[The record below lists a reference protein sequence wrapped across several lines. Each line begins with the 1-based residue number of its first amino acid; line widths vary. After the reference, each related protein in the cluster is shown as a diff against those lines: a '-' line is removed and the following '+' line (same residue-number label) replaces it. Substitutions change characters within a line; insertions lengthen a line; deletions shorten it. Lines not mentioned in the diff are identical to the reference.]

1 METAE
6 VPTIVE
12 VLAEQGSDEA
22 QTYLE
27 ALAILK
33 TFTEAGRPLRRPA

>member
-12 VLAEQGSDEA
+12 VLAEQGSDEV

-27 ALAILK
+27 AMAVLTSFI
-33 TFTEAGRPLRRPA
+33 EAGRPIRRTA